1 MTMPQQ
7 RRSYVGYAYSK
18 SSSNHNS
25 TRRTIFTEPSSS
37 LPGLY
42 CSCDASHM
50 QQELD
55 SLRESTKNAL
65 QQSWNE
71 VESLT
76 KKCTDQEKETSRL
89 RKELENANKCERKLE
104 TKIERLQKE
113 LNYYTGRRP
122 DQKMN
127 RSISSQ
133 CLNLVSSGSKN
144 LILRRP
150 SSLGSLATL
159 GLDRRA
165 STNES
170 KNESSHNSDFDVASN
185 GVPGEFLSSTV
196 HTMPILKRIL
206 NTPEEAPSS
215 IRSLDDVKQLKLKL
229 ERREKEIKIL
239 EKTIVENVKNMQLL
253 LHVKHSHSVDQDD
266 KENPKEHHQENQEH
280 SKGRG
285 NSRSPPRLRPQPKL
299 QKSKSLSKSPPKPP
313 QTKYKT

>member
-25 TRRTIFTEPSSS
+25 TRRTIFAEPTTSS
-37 LPGLY
+37 LTPPGLY

-65 QQSWNE
+65 QESWNE
-71 VESLT
+71 VESLM

-133 CLNLVSSGSKN
+133 CLNLVSSGSN
-144 LILRRP
+144 LIKRRP
-150 SSLGSLATL
+150 ASLGSLASFE
-159 GLDRRA
+159 LD
-165 STNES
+165 STNEEI
-170 KNESSHNSDFDVASN
+170 KNGSSHNADFDVASN
-185 GVPGEFLSSTV
+185 GAPGDFLSSTV
-196 HTMPILKRIL
+196 HSMPILKRIL
-206 NTPEEAPSS
+206 NTPEEPPSSICGLKDVSNEVPGDFLSSTVHSIPILKRILNTSEEAPSS
-215 IRSLDDVKQLKLKL
+215 IHSLEDVKQLKLKL
-229 ERREKEIKIL
+229 ERREKEIKAL
-239 EKTIVENVKNMQLL
+239 EKTIQENVKNMQQ
-253 LHVKHSHSVDQDD
+253 LHVELD
-266 KENPKEHHQENQEH
+266 
-280 SKGRG
+280 
-285 NSRSPPRLRPQPKL
+285 
-299 QKSKSLSKSPPKPP
+299 
-313 QTKYKT
+313 TKTMM